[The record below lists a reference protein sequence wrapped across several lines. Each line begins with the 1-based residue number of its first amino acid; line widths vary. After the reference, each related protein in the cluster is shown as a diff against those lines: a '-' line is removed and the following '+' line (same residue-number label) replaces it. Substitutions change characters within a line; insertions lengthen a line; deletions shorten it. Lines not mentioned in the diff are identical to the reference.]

1 MSTSSNVEGGS
12 AVDRILDSEQ
22 GSLGHFHH
30 ESSRSLST
38 TGNGSRAANSV
49 LTCDETIVRRGDGAQ
64 VRPSSKGISVSDP
77 LMFVQTSMRGSST
90 KNNQE
95 NEKWSWS
102 DKFELCCCCFRKKA
116 SV

>member
-1 MSTSSNVEGGS
+1 MPTSSNVEGGS
-12 AVDRILDSEQ
+12 ADRILDSERA
-22 GSLGHFHH
+22 SLDHIHH

-64 VRPSSKGISVSDP
+64 VRPTSQGISLSDP

-90 KNNQE
+90 KNN
-95 NEKWSWS
+95 NEKWSLW
-102 DKFELCCCCFRKKA
+102 DKLELCFCCFRKKA